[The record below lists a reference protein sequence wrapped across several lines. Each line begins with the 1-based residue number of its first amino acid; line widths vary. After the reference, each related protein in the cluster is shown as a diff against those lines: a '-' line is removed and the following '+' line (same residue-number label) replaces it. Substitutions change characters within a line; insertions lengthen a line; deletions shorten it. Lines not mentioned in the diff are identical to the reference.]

1 MSHKIVSLHI
11 IIWHILLLPY
21 HIPLYFMWQ
30 KGFKTIFQNNIYIKM
45 HRMVILFENF
55 QKTFFHFYY
64 VENIIL
70 LTYSK
75 IKAI

>member
-1 MSHKIVSLHI
+1 
-11 IIWHILLLPY
+11 
-21 HIPLYFMWQ
+21 
-30 KGFKTIFQNNIYIKM
+30 M
-45 HRMVILFENF
+45 HRMVMLFENF